1 MNISK
6 AAAWLISTALILTL
20 IVVGKAFL
28 IPLFIALFIWYLV
41 NAINTL
47 FQRLPRF
54 WRPVPQWLTLS
65 LSLLFIMLLLY
76 TIGDLIAQNIS
87 DMITEAPNYRLNLE
101 QQAERIFAFFGREY
115 PGFTSLAKEIDLQN
129 FITTVLNGVT
139 GLAKNFLLVLLYV
152 LFLLFEQGV
161 FPRKLKAL
169 RLTEEQRSRLL
180 YTLSHIN
187 TAMRKYLGVKSF
199 TSLLTAVLSFVILE
213 GVQLDFALFWAFI
226 IFLFNYI
233 PTVGS
238 ITATALPALLALVQ
252 FDGLT
257 PFFVIIFAVT
267 GVQLLIGN
275 VLEPRLMGDSLN
287 ISPFV
292 VILSLILWSI
302 LWGVVGMLLCVPITV
317 AIIIICAQFPTTRPV
332 AVLLSRNGQVLDPFK
347 LDPLPAK
354 PEPEPRPII

>member
-1 MNISK
+1 MSIGN
-6 AAAWLISTALILTL
+6 AAAWLISTALVLTL
-20 IVVGKAFL
+20 IVVGKTFL

-47 FQRLPRF
+47 FQRLPRYG
-54 WRPVPQWLTLS
+54 RPVPQWLTLS
-65 LSLLFIMLLLY
+65 LSLLFIVLMLY
-76 TIGDLIAQNIS
+76 FVGDLITQNIS
-87 DMITEAPNYRLNLE
+87 GMITAAPNYRLNLE
-101 QQAERIFAFFGREY
+101 QQAERIFLDFGREY
-115 PGFTSLAKEIDLQN
+115 PGFTSLAQEIDLQN
-129 FITTVLNGVT
+129 YVTMVLNGVT
-139 GLAKNFLLVLLYV
+139 GVAKNFFLVILYV

-169 RLTEEQRSRLL
+169 HLSTEQRSRLL
-180 YTLSHIN
+180 FTLSHIN
-187 TAMRKYLGVKSF
+187 TAMRKYLGVKTF
-199 TSLLTAVLSFVILE
+199 TSLLTAILSFVILE

-233 PTVGS
+233 PTIGS
-238 ITATALPALLALVQ
+238 ITATGLPALLALVQ
-252 FDGLT
+252 FEGLT

-332 AVLLSRNGQVLDPFK
+332 AVLLSRNGQVFDTFEMQTPK
-347 LDPLPAK
+347 G
-354 PEPEPRPII
+354 

>member
-1 MNISK
+1 MSINK

-20 IVVGKAFL
+20 IVVGKTFL

-47 FQRLPRF
+47 FQKLPRF
-54 WRPVPQWLTLS
+54 YRPLPQWLTLS
-65 LSLLFIMLLLY
+65 MSLVFIMLMLY

-87 DMITEAPNYRLNLE
+87 GMITAAPNYRLNLE
-101 QQAERIFAFFGREY
+101 QQAGRIFALFGREY
-115 PGFTSLAKEIDLQN
+115 PGFSSLAKEIDLQN

-139 GLAKNFLLVLLYV
+139 GIAKNFFLVLLYV

-180 YTLSHIN
+180 FTLSHIN
-187 TAMRKYLGVKSF
+187 TAMRKYLGVKTF
-199 TSLLTAVLSFVILE
+199 TSLLTAILSFVILE

-233 PTVGS
+233 PTIGS
-238 ITATALPALLALVQ
+238 ITALPALLSLVQ

-267 GVQLLIGN
+267 GVQILIGN

-332 AVLLSRNGQVLDPFK
+332 AVLLSRNGQVLDTFK
-347 LDPLPAK
+347 LTPRRPQ
-354 PEPEPRPII
+354 PEPEPRPIA